1 VSEEAKEEG
10 LSRLWTRKPDDIKSG
25 EYNNLTLSG
34 RIVILELKVRLLG
47 EMVDIKPEK
56 NIVVLKYLQEIERI
70 EKIAKIE

>member
-1 VSEEAKEEG
+1 MNDQNSGEG

-34 RIVILELKVRLLG
+34 RIAILELKVRLLG

-70 EKIAKIE
+70 EKIAKMD